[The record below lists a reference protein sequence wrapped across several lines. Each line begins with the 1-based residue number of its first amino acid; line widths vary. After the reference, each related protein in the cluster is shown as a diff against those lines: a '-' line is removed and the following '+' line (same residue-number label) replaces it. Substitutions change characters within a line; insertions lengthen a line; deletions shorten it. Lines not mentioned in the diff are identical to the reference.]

1 LKHAL
6 LARCVWWA
14 SGWIIALATGCAPSE
29 FVTVTGDVTWNG
41 TAVTDGEVIFT
52 PENVPLPPSAG
63 KLMDG
68 KFEFLCRPGKMRV
81 DIQAMRKTG
90 KRHPVHGYEI
100 TELYIPARYNTESEL
115 TAEVTR
121 DGENHFTFNLTK

>member
-1 LKHAL
+1 MCSPLD
-6 LARCVWWA
+6 RRIVWA
-14 SGWIIALATGCAPSE
+14 CGWFIALAAGCTESE
-29 FVTVTGDVTWNG
+29 FVTVTGDVTFNG
-41 TAVTDGEVIFT
+41 MPVTDGEVIFT
-52 PENVPLPPSAG
+52 PQVDALPPGAG
-63 KLMDG
+63 RLMDG
-68 KFEFLCRPGKMRV
+68 KFEFLCRPGTMRV

-100 TELYIPARYNTESEL
+100 TELYIPPKYNTESEL